1 LKTDSDNSIER
12 FHVNAAIEVNST
24 ASAHIETNTTTHQIV
39 TKAASHEIVTNAIS
53 HQIETNT
60 TSHQIET
67 NETPHQIETNAT
79 IEIETNA
86 TVDEARTFHRN
97 DSFKKAVNAEEDGD
111 EDTKS
116 VRFLIIFL

>member
-1 LKTDSDNSIER
+1 MKTDSDNSIET
-12 FHVNAAIEVNST
+12 FHVNATIEVNST
-24 ASAHIETNTTTHQIV
+24 ASNHIETNTTTHQIA
-39 TKAASHEIVTNAIS
+39 TKATTHQIKTNATP
-53 HQIETNT
+53 HQIETNA
-60 TSHQIET
+60 
-67 NETPHQIETNAT
+67 TPHQIETNAT

-97 DSFKKAVNAEEDGD
+97 DSFKKAVNAEEDGE